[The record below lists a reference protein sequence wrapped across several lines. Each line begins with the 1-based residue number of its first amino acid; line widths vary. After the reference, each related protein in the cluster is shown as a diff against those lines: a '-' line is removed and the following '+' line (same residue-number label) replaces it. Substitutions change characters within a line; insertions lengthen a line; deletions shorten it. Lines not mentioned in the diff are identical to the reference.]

1 MADTVLENGDV
12 QSFYFPVNHDQ
23 AGWFKGVHCILEE
36 RGINV
41 KDNKGKLLKLECVE
55 KTRAEQGKTHTRS
68 FACADNATHCC
79 MRRVLFN
86 QPDFVNVKP
95 ELQVMGE
102 DLGVEVLFLPKFH
115 CKLNFIEQCW
125 GYANQIYW
133 RFPRTSRKE
142 DLLPNVL
149 EALNQVPLHTMR
161 K

>member
-1 MADTVLENGDV
+1 MC
-12 QSFYFPVNHDQ
+12 Q
-23 AGWFKGVHCILEE
+23 
-36 RGINV
+36 
-41 KDNKGKLLKLECVE
+41 
-55 KTRAEQGKTHTRS
+55 
-68 FACADNATHCC
+68 
-79 MRRVLFN
+79 VLFN

-115 CKLNFIEQCW
+115 CELNFIEQCW
-125 GYANQIYW
+125 GYAKQIY
-133 RFPRTSRKE
+133 RQFPRTSRKE